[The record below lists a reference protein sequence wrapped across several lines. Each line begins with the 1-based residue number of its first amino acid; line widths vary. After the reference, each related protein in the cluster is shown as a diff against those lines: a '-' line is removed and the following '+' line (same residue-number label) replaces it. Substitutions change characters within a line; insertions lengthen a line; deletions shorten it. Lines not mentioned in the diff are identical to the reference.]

1 MKKSLISL
9 FIFLTVSLLSATTI
23 TPQSMFFADSYMLRA
38 RGCDANYWNPALLQK
53 GYSDITIPI
62 LNLGMS
68 LGNNSFNLDLY
79 NYIMKQNYLD
89 DNDKQKILDAIDN
102 NMSFNLGGQIGIF
115 GFTTSNMAFSSSVH
129 LATKASMDEQF
140 IELALYGNGD
150 GSEIYHFTKK
160 NNYAEGLSYA
170 DLTFGMGDILL
181 PFPETVPAIKF
192 GFALSALGG
201 LGNVETRELEGY
213 LSSNLDGLN
222 VQQDLIIRTGLGGYG
237 LKTLLGLY
245 SEPIPSLE
253 VGATL
258 DNLFGFIK
266 WQKQTQEE
274 IYHFEIDSLY
284 ASNIEEDF
292 YIEDSS
298 TVDIKPYTTKLPLE
312 MRLSALYT
320 YKPISVSADYVV
332 GFGSSPEV
340 SKQGRISLGAQIC
353 PIQQIPISIGYCSGN
368 DIYPWRMSYGIGLD
382 FKSVALGIAIQSI
395 ESILP
400 GSSTKGISFANYIK
414 VRL

>member
-1 MKKSLISL
+1 
-9 FIFLTVSLLSATTI
+9 
-23 TPQSMFFADSYMLRA
+23 
-38 RGCDANYWNPALLQK
+38 
-53 GYSDITIPI
+53 
-62 LNLGMS
+62 
-68 LGNNSFNLDLY
+68 
-79 NYIMKQNYLD
+79 
-89 DNDKQKILDAIDN
+89 
-102 NMSFNLGGQIGIF
+102 
-115 GFTTSNMAFSSSVH
+115 
-129 LATKASMDEQF
+129 
-140 IELALYGNGD
+140 
-150 GSEIYHFTKK
+150 
-160 NNYAEGLSYA
+160 
-170 DLTFGMGDILL
+170 
-181 PFPETVPAIKF
+181 
-192 GFALSALGG
+192 
-201 LGNVETRELEGY
+201 VETRELEGY

-292 YIEDSS
+292 YIEDRS

>member
-1 MKKSLISL
+1 MKKIITGLI
-9 FIFLTVSLLSATTI
+9 IFLTVSILSATTI

-38 RGCDANYWNPALLQK
+38 RGCDANYWNPALLQR
-53 GYSDITIPI
+53 GYSDIMIPI
-62 LNLGMS
+62 FNNS
-68 LGNNSFNLDLY
+68 IYLGNNSFNIDLY
-79 NYIMKQNYLD
+79 NYVMKQVYLD
-89 DNDKQKILDAIDN
+89 DKAKQKILNAIDG
-102 NMSFNLGGQIGIF
+102 NMSFNLGSQIGIF

-129 LATKASMDEQF
+129 LATKAALDEQF

-150 GSEIYHFTKK
+150 GSEVYHFTKN
-160 NNYAEGLSYA
+160 NNYAEGLSYV

-192 GFALSALGG
+192 GFALSTLVGV
-201 LGNVETRELEGY
+201 GNVHTRELEGY

-222 VQQDLIIRTGLGGYG
+222 VQQDLIIRSGLGGYG

-245 SEPIPSLE
+245 SEPLTNLE

-284 ASNIEEDF
+284 ASDIEEDF

-298 TVDIKPYTTKLPLE
+298 TVDIKPYKTKLPLE

-332 GFGSSPEV
+332 GFGNSPEV

-353 PIQQIPISIGYCSGN
+353 PISQIPISFGYCSGN
-368 DIYPWRMSYGIGLD
+368 EIYPWRMSYGIGLN
-382 FKSVALGIAIQSI
+382 FKSVGFGIAIQSI
-395 ESILP
+395 ESIIP
-400 GSSTKGISFANYIK
+400 GSSTKGLGFANYFN